1 MFLTIE
7 HLDSIKTEIIE
18 IIREKQ
24 PNANIEFLKNVS
36 KDGMFQHR
44 VFKFT
49 IGLLLIILDKYN
61 PQYTC
66 DYTNNDRF
74 FCIEVEADKEIE
86 QNEIDLINNIVCA
99 FFKKLIL
106 LKYDLTIND
115 NIVRVKINTLF

>member
-1 MFLTIE
+1 
-7 HLDSIKTEIIE
+7 
-18 IIREKQ
+18 
-24 PNANIEFLKNVS
+24 
-36 KDGMFQHR
+36 MFQHR

-49 IGLLLIILDKYN
+49 IGLLLVILDKYN